1 MATHAQFIVE
11 FTLQEGQQEAFKQQ
25 LREIIPFIQSTE
37 PGALIYEFYFNS
49 DESRCY
55 VSEKYSDSEAM
66 LAHLSNVNTRLQEI
80 LKLSSISRLE
90 IYGALSPEAHAVA
103 ASLGA
108 NFLTHFGGFS
118 RN

>member
-1 MATHAQFIVE
+1 MSNHAQFIVE
-11 FTLQEGQQEAFKQQ
+11 FTLQAGQQDSFKQQ
-25 LREIIPFIQSTE
+25 LREIIPFIESTE

-55 VSEKYSDSEAM
+55 VTERYADSEAM
-66 LAHLSNVNTRLQEI
+66 LAHLANVNSRLQEI
-80 LKLSSISRLE
+80 LKISSISRLE

-108 NFLTHFGGFS
+108 NFLTHFDGFS